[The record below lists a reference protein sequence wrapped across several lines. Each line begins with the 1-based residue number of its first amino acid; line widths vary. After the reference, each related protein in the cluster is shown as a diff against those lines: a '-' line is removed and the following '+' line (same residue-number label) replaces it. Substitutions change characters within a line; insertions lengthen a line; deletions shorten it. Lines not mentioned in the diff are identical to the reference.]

1 MIAPRFH
8 ALARDDPDPLG
19 AVDLGPARADHLA
32 RARRGQNGKFEAP
45 GGNRVALT
53 QLGHKAADLLIGQRR
68 MVRRPAHLG
77 LFRQQFVEMAAPA
90 RWVFTVAVAARRCPV
105 EDRLDP
111 AAHPARGF
119 GLLRPNRLNRP
130 HDETDIN
137 NLHRE
142 LAEYRVDVTV
152 EG

>member
-1 MIAPRFH
+1 
-8 ALARDDPDPLG
+8 
-19 AVDLGPARADHLA
+19 
-32 RARRGQNGKFEAP
+32 
-45 GGNRVALT
+45 
-53 QLGHKAADLLIGQRR
+53 

-90 RWVFTVAVAARRCPV
+90 RRVFTVAVAARRCPV